1 MSIGTRIKRSSVWLA
16 VIVFLLA
23 GYALPAFG
31 EEEKTV
37 DQYISEAAPYL
48 HLSCEYAWE
57 ASGEDP
63 DEYVAII
70 NRFVAIVFINHDFD
84 IQRIDDAPAAD
95 QERLRVLFYDEI
107 GERCAEDP
115 QKLLAGVVERSLV
128 FALNVMKNM
137 TGG

>member
-1 MSIGTRIKRSSVWLA
+1 MSIGTRIKRSSAWLA

-84 IQRIDDAPAAD
+84 IQRIDDARDDLIALTRDLIRIPTLNPPGDCYRDICAYLD
-95 QERLRVLFYDEI
+95 TRLKGFS
-107 GERCAEDP
+107 P
-115 QKLLAGVVERSLV
+115 
-128 FALNVMKNM
+128 
-137 TGG
+137 